1 MKKIA
6 HYIAQRKD
14 QIKALAEAHIKVLT
28 TEKLIM
34 LTVAGVIVV
43 TAISGKF
50 AANIKFVD
58 SIETEPTIMA
68 GQQVLESNENNENG
82 EAVGKQEEMPLPSFL
97 ERPGNE
103 LILNRKRE
111 LASLSITDRSAI
123 SYEETIKRKEFPVQ
137 TEIIKETE
145 EGTEKSGGTGFDKLV
160 KSTPDSKFTPSSKS
174 ASGSVGG
181 GKSNATPKGTVDNS
195 KVSSQQNNYD
205 TSLNSYVLDVIKT
218 YKLASNNYPYL
229 LNTDYANYNGVTENL
244 VYQGKVLLK
253 AHPSGKR
260 YSHCTGITFEVFFK
274 AMQERNKKLG
284 LSPDDFNGM
293 TFDEL
298 FDFVMS
304 WYVADGNKAVQN
316 VAKAVEKYGIGRR
329 ITNWEEARAGDFID
343 LSREN
348 NTGHTVVFINWL
360 RDKNGKII
368 GLNYWS
374 SQESTGGISYKE
386 EYFNIPNAKGQKYG
400 NVMSDY
406 LFIARILPVRDYR

>member
-1 MKKIA
+1 MVERKWAFMSKRISKRITV
-6 HYIAQRKD
+6 YIILLLMALGLGYYLARRGLTNGIEQPPPLSQEEPPEEPNEPEDPIRK
-14 QIKALAEAHIKVLT
+14 QIEAMSLEEKVGQL
-28 TEKLIM
+28 
-34 LTVAGVIVV
+34 VIVG
-43 TAISGKF
+43 IDG
-50 AANIKFVD
+50 
-58 SIETEPTIMA
+58 P
-68 GQQVLESNENNENG
+68 
-82 EAVGKQEEMPLPSFL
+82 
-97 ERPGNE
+97 
-103 LILNRKRE
+103 
-111 LASLSITDRSAI
+111 
-123 SYEETIKRKEFPVQ
+123 EF
-137 TEIIKETE
+137 
-145 EGTEKSGGTGFDKLV
+145 D
-160 KSTPDSKFTPSSKS
+160 
-174 ASGSVGG
+174 
-181 GKSNATPKGTVDNS
+181 DNS
-195 KVSSQQNNYD
+195 KRLIEEYHVGGFIFFKRNLQN
-205 TSLNSYVLDVIKT
+205 SRQMLELLNSLKRANAVNKVPLFLSIDAVSYTHL
-218 YKLASNNYPYL
+218 NYPYL

-329 ITNWEEARAGDFID
+329 ITNWEEARAGDFMD